1 MQKHGEGCARGK
13 GGVQEWEGSCME
25 GEVVCKGGEWVCKE
39 GEEACKGGW
48 GVQER
53 RRARGE
59 GSVHT
64 CSRG

>member
-1 MQKHGEGCARGK
+1 M
-13 GGVQEWEGSCME
+13 QEWEGSCME

-64 CSRG
+64 CGRG